1 MKNIQSV
8 EPMIADLGN
17 GWLKDLGL
25 DYKLEQ
31 EKLNDE
37 IDKALNEYKSKGA
50 KALEVTDQM

>member
-37 IDKALNEYKSKGA
+37 IDKALNEYKSKGG
-50 KALEVTDQM
+50 QWR